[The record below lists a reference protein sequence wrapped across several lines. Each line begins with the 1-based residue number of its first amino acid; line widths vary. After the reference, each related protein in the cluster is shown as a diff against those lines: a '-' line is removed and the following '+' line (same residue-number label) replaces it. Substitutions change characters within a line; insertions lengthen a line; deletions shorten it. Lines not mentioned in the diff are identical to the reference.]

1 MKIDRSMIPMK
12 MHYILRYAGTG
23 PLMPFLTVI
32 ARQKGMAN
40 EVVSLIWTVMP
51 FASILVKT
59 SAGALADYLRAHRAF
74 FVTSVMVLGGSLTG
88 IYWCPD
94 ITPDIANDNAPNMT
108 SGLIRDSTTDI
119 TKNITFV
126 NMTDITK
133 NNTFDVS
140 KNATFDDTTDIT
152 KNIIFDNTADITK
165 NSTFDITS
173 DISNASRTHST
184 TGKEDFKNCVG
195 EGDVATSLT
204 LAEGDIC
211 SRVTN
216 IEDLLPM
223 GQLVH
228 RWDFWVLV
236 LLLMTQFC
244 AFMVQLDLQE
254 TVCFQMLGDKPHKY
268 GLQRLWGTV
277 SYGATAV
284 IGGALVDWYSQDLP
298 QKDYLPVHIMVVVFL
313 TLDVVV
319 VSRLRFT
326 VPDKKISSAEVNQ
339 VFKRPTVILTLIT
352 TVVLGMCSGMVWTF
366 HFLLVEDTAA
376 LWDPDFEYLKL
387 LQGLLLGVQC
397 LLSEVPCFFLTGKII
412 SKLGYSKSLFVSLL
426 GYAARFCLYA
436 FVTNPWW
443 YLPVELFHG
452 VSFSLS
458 LGCATMFANSVTPPG
473 AEATMQ
479 AIFGSSLHCAN
490 GLGGLV
496 GGWLFHVMSGWTA
509 FLVMGVGVGGYAF
522 LYLAADLCVTRMFP
536 EGRGGT
542 GGARDSVPRETPKEE
557 VHLLEGGEASQAK
570 VLPATSTREGRQDL

>member
-1 MKIDRSMIPMK
+1 M
-12 MHYILRYAGTG
+12 
-23 PLMPFLTVI
+23 
-32 ARQKGMAN
+32 
-40 EVVSLIWTVMP
+40 
-51 FASILVKT
+51 
-59 SAGALADYLRAHRAF
+59 ADYLRAHRAF
-74 FVTSVMVLGGSLTG
+74 FVTSVMVLGASLTG

-94 ITPDIANDNAPNMT
+94 ITPDIANGNAANIT
-108 SGLIRDSTTDI
+108 GGIAHGNTTDI
-119 TKNITFV
+119 ATNLFPDVTRNI
-126 NMTDITK
+126 
-133 NNTFDVS
+133 
-140 KNATFDDTTDIT
+140 
-152 KNIIFDNTADITK
+152 
-165 NSTFDITS
+165 TFDITS
-173 DISNASRTHST
+173 DVSNESEGCVAKGSASASPALP
-184 TGKEDFKNCVG
+184 EG
-195 EGDVATSLT
+195 EN
-204 LAEGDIC
+204 C
-211 SRVTN
+211 SRDIGN
-216 IEDLLPM
+216 GDLLPM
-223 GQLVH
+223 DQLVH
-228 RWDFWVLV
+228 RGEFWVLFF
-236 LLLMTQFC
+236 LLMTQFC

-319 VSRLRFT
+319 VARLRFS
-326 VPDKKISSAEVNQ
+326 VPEKKISTAEVNQ

-376 LWDPDFEYLKL
+376 LWDPEFEYLKL

-412 SKLGYSKSLFVSLL
+412 SKLGYSNSLFVSLL
-426 GYAARFCLYA
+426 GFAVRFCLYS

-443 YLPVELFHG
+443 YLPVEMLHG
-452 VSFSLS
+452 ASFSLS
-458 LGCATMFANSVTPPG
+458 LGCATMYANSVTPPG

-509 FLVMGVGVGGYAF
+509 FLAMGVGVGGYAF
-522 LYLAADLCVTRMFP
+522 LYLAADLCVTRLFP
-536 EGRGGT
+536 EGPGNT
-542 GGARDSVPRETPKEE
+542 SAAEDSVPHETPKEE
-557 VHLLEGGEASQAK
+557 VYLLEAGEASQAK
-570 VLPATSTREGRQDL
+570 ILPATNTREGQQDL